1 MLFRNEESS
10 LRLDIV
16 NYEFPPDGGDPTSDD
31 RNWLVLRATWN
42 KEDGDVVKDS
52 NSCLLTHELQSMS
65 AGLKVL
71 KAGIRD
77 VYVSDFQENFYFSVG
92 ARALGDG
99 TFEVVVSFYLPNTM
113 DCQHRSG
120 GRLHLLYRSDRT
132 QREVCRAQVLGRNR
146 KGDGGAD
153 RRTGPALRK
162 IPGSDLKNPGAPVG
176 KKVNRLE
183 L

>member
-16 NYEFPPDGGDPTSDD
+16 NYGFPPDGGDPTSDD

-113 DCQHRSG
+113 DGDDTAELSCAMTPAELQALTDELDALSVKFP
-120 GRLHLLYRSDRT
+120 DR
-132 QREVCRAQVLGRNR
+132 
-146 KGDGGAD
+146 
-153 RRTGPALRK
+153 P
-162 IPGSDLKNPGAPVG
+162 
-176 KKVNRLE
+176 
-183 L
+183 

>member
-99 TFEVVVSFYLPNTM
+99 TFEVVVSFYRPNTM
-113 DCQHRSG
+113 DGDDTAEITCTMDQKEMEALIG
-120 GRLHLLYRSDRT
+120 ELDRLCEKFPDRT
-132 QREVCRAQVLGRNR
+132 
-146 KGDGGAD
+146 
-153 RRTGPALRK
+153 
-162 IPGSDLKNPGAPVG
+162 
-176 KKVNRLE
+176 
-183 L
+183 